1 MQEAAITRE
10 LQAAEE
16 AGAGGA
22 ASRLS
27 SLLDRGLVRLV
38 KRDYDAAREVSAC
51 MYVRA
56 AAQPEH
62 DVERGLLR
70 RTMKKRVCACL
81 CVRSCV
87 RAFFSIF
94 GIARATRFTDEK
106 TPALSGEQTDE
117 RIPMC
122 RDPLTVPNL
131 ILDQGLAEVLCY
143 FKAARMH
150 CQSALPR

>member
-87 RAFFSIF
+87 RAFVFYFRHRPRHPVYRRKDDSLKR
-94 GIARATRFTDEK
+94 GTNARTHSCVSGPFDGSEYDTRSR
-106 TPALSGEQTDE
+106 A
-117 RIPMC
+117 C
-122 RDPLTVPNL
+122 
-131 ILDQGLAEVLCY
+131 
-143 FKAARMH
+143 
-150 CQSALPR
+150 